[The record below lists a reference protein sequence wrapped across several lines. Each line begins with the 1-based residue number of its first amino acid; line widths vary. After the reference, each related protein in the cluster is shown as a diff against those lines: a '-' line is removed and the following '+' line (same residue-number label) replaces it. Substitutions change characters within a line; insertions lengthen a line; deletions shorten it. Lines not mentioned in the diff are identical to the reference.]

1 MNLKEQ
7 YCGHEPKS
15 NSLAYCDI
23 ICNKIVTV
31 EEKLNVN
38 LMKFRKIVIDGN
50 LWRQPETQQS
60 GRNSCLV
67 CESQF
72 SLFSGTKSTF
82 EKRKFLVDSIRL
94 RFDEVKR
101 PFVYHH
107 ISILTV
113 SMNIYP

>member
-23 ICNKIVTV
+23 NYNKIVTV

-50 LWRQPETQQS
+50 L
-60 GRNSCLV
+60 
-67 CESQF
+67 
-72 SLFSGTKSTF
+72 
-82 EKRKFLVDSIRL
+82 
-94 RFDEVKR
+94 
-101 PFVYHH
+101 
-107 ISILTV
+107 
-113 SMNIYP
+113 